1 MLELPELDTHPDAYS
16 MLSQGDFGVQRTTS
30 HGFLQLPVDQ
40 TMEQTLNRNT
50 KTKGGIIGFSLK
62 KGAVQRW
69 MLTAH
74 ARASFV
80 DRCREM
86 ASSHPQ
92 DEIKGHKELGAV
104 RKRRDEEDVQK
115 VMEVISQWRNPFE
128 TADDLVSL
136 SSGSIASSALKEDLL
151 KAEEKGKSALVSFVQ
166 DWLTSSTVRFFKT
179 LPRLKLGKFGEV
191 KKTVNQGEKS
201 FVLRA
206 DRNLFARLLVIGQ
219 NQQIDLRDL
228 LIHELGPVPWS
239 LATYD
244 CSLAKTNKSTPAK
257 LLEDGV
263 EILPNLQ
270 NASAVMALLQTLP
283 RIPDCFIDLADLILS
298 AVIKQAGEARRIDF
312 VADQY
317 PSVSIKNIEREKRG
331 RSGQLAVQIRSPQQL
346 CPRQWKKFL
355 ANGLNK
361 TNLME
366 FLADVWGTDQ
376 RFAKKIGER
385 TLFVTHGESC
395 SKISVDAQGS
405 ISSSIVLE
413 LCSNQ
418 EEADTRMFLHAL
430 HASDA
435 AHQQILI
442 KSSDTDVEVLACY
455 FREYISADIFL
466 LSGTKSRARVI
477 NVTQVCEQLGVE
489 VCRALPGLQA
499 LTGCDTV
506 SSFAGKGKEG
516 SS

>member
-1 MLELPELDTHPDAYS
+1 M
-16 MLSQGDFGVQRTTS
+16 
-30 HGFLQLPVDQ
+30 
-40 TMEQTLNRNT
+40 
-50 KTKGGIIGFSLK
+50 KTKGGIVGFSLK

-86 ASSHPQ
+86 ASLHPQ
-92 DEIKGHKELGAV
+92 EERKNHKESGSI
-104 RKRRDEEDVQK
+104 RTKQDEEDVQK

-128 TADDLVSL
+128 TSEDLVSL
-136 SSGSIASSALKEDLL
+136 SSGSIASNTLKEDLL
-151 KAEEKGKSALVSFVQ
+151 KAEEKVKSAFVSFVQ
-166 DWLTSSTVRFFKT
+166 DRLTSSAVGFFET

-191 KKTVNQGEKS
+191 KKMVNHGGKS

-219 NQQIDLRDL
+219 SRQIDLRDL
-228 LIHELGPVPWS
+228 LTHELGPVPWS

-244 CSLAKTNKSTPAK
+244 GALAKTNKSALAK
-257 LLEDGV
+257 LLEEDV
-263 EILPNLQ
+263 EILPNLP
-270 NASAVMALLQTLP
+270 NASAVIVDAMALLQTLP
-283 RIPDCFIDLADLILS
+283 KVPDRFIDLADLILS
-298 AVIKQAGEARRIDF
+298 AIINQGGEARRIDF

-317 PSVSIKNIEREKRG
+317 PSISIKNIGREKRG
-331 RSGQLAVQIRSPQQL
+331 RSGQVAFQSRSSQQF

-376 RFAKKIGER
+376 RFAEKIGVK

-395 SKISVDAQGS
+395 SKVRVDAQGS
-405 ISSSIVLE
+405 ISSSTVLE

-430 HASDA
+430 HASDMS
-435 AHQQILI
+435 HQQILI

-455 FREYISADIFL
+455 FQEHISADIFL
-466 LSGTKSRARVI
+466 LSGTRSRARVI

-489 VCRALPGLQA
+489 VCRALPGLHA

-506 SSFAGKGKEG
+506 SSFAGKGKKAALDIVKADKDSRESIHRIG
-516 SS
+516 ECPTNERRS

>member
-1 MLELPELDTHPDAYS
+1 
-16 MLSQGDFGVQRTTS
+16 
-30 HGFLQLPVDQ
+30 
-40 TMEQTLNRNT
+40 
-50 KTKGGIIGFSLK
+50 
-62 KGAVQRW
+62 
-69 MLTAH
+69 
-74 ARASFV
+74 
-80 DRCREM
+80 M
-86 ASSHPQ
+86 ASSNPQ
-92 DEIKGHKELGAV
+92 DKIKGHKESGSAC
-104 RKRRDEEDVQK
+104 KRRDEEDVQK
-115 VMEVISQWRNPFE
+115 VMEVISQRRNPFE
-128 TADDLVSL
+128 TADNLVSL
-136 SSGSIASSALKEDLL
+136 SSDSITSSALKEDLL

-166 DWLTSSTVRFFKT
+166 DRLTNSAVGFFET
-179 LPRLKLGKFGEV
+179 LPRLKLGKFREV
-191 KKTVNQGEKS
+191 KKTVNQGGKS
-201 FVLRA
+201 FVLQA
-206 DRNLFARLLVIGQ
+206 NRNLFARLLVIGQ
-219 NQQIDLRDL
+219 SRQIDLRDL
-228 LIHELGPVPWS
+228 LTHELGPVPWS
-239 LATYD
+239 LATYNG
-244 CSLAKTNKSTPAK
+244 SLAKTNKSVLAK

-263 EILPNLQ
+263 EILPNLT
-270 NASAVMALLQTLP
+270 NASAVIVDAMAQLKILP

-331 RSGQLAVQIRSPQQL
+331 RSGQLALQIRSPQQL
-346 CPRQWKKFL
+346 CLQQWKKFL

-366 FLADVWGTDQ
+366 FLADVWGTHQ
-376 RFAKKIGER
+376 CFAKKIGER

-466 LSGTKSRARVI
+466 LSGTKSRAHVI

-489 VCRALPGLQA
+489 VCRA
-499 LTGCDTV
+499 
-506 SSFAGKGKEG
+506 SG
-516 SS
+516 S

>member
-1 MLELPELDTHPDAYS
+1 MLELPDTHPEAYS

-30 HGFLQLPVDQ
+30 HGFSQLPVDQ
-40 TMEQTLNRNT
+40 TIKQTLNRNT
-50 KTKGGIIGFSLK
+50 RTKGGIIGFSLK

-115 VMEVISQWRNPFE
+115 VMEVISQWRNPLE

-166 DWLTSSTVRFFKT
+166 DRLTNSAVGSFET
-179 LPRLKLGKFGEV
+179 LPRLKLGKFEEV
-191 KKTVNQGEKS
+191 KKTVNQGGKS

-219 NQQIDLRDL
+219 SRQIDLRDL
-228 LIHELGPVPWS
+228 LTHELGPVPWS

-244 CSLAKTNKSTPAK
+244 GSLAKTNKSALAK

-263 EILPNLQ
+263 EILRNLT
-270 NASAVMALLQTLP
+270 NASAVIVDAMAQPQTLP
-283 RIPDCFIDLADLILS
+283 RIPDRFIDLADVILS
-298 AVIKQAGEARRIDF
+298 TVIKQAGEARRIDF

-346 CPRQWKKFL
+346 CP
-355 ANGLNK
+355 
-361 TNLME
+361 
-366 FLADVWGTDQ
+366 
-376 RFAKKIGER
+376 
-385 TLFVTHGESC
+385 
-395 SKISVDAQGS
+395 
-405 ISSSIVLE
+405 
-413 LCSNQ
+413 
-418 EEADTRMFLHAL
+418 
-430 HASDA
+430 
-435 AHQQILI
+435 
-442 KSSDTDVEVLACY
+442 
-455 FREYISADIFL
+455 
-466 LSGTKSRARVI
+466 
-477 NVTQVCEQLGVE
+477 
-489 VCRALPGLQA
+489 
-499 LTGCDTV
+499 
-506 SSFAGKGKEG
+506 
-516 SS
+516 

>member
-1 MLELPELDTHPDAYS
+1 MHLVSALQLVREERNAESFDLVQSLPEFQELANLYEQYCKDENDGPLKMFWNSYLEMVATLLSLIRATREGNWQLHLECIKAMLPWFFAYDHTNYTRYLPVYLVHMLELPDKHPEAYS

-30 HGFLQLPVDQ
+30 HGFSQLPVDQ
-40 TMEQTLNRNT
+40 TIEQTLNRNT

-92 DEIKGHKELGAV
+92 DERKGHKESGSV

-115 VMEVISQWRNPFE
+115 VMEVISHWRNPFE
-128 TADDLVSL
+128 KADDLVSL
-136 SSGSIASSALKEDLL
+136 SSGSVASNPLKEDLL
-151 KAEEKGKSALVSFVQ
+151 KAEEKGKTALVSFVQ
-166 DWLTSSTVRFFKT
+166 DRLTSSTVGFFET

-191 KKTVNQGEKS
+191 KKTVNQGGKS

-219 NQQIDLRDL
+219 SRQIDLRDL
-228 LIHELGPVPWS
+228 LTHELGPVPWS

-244 CSLAKTNKSTPAK
+244 GSLAKTNKSALAK

-263 EILPNLQ
+263 EILPNLP
-270 NASAVMALLQTLP
+270 NASAVIIDAMALLQTLP
-283 RIPDCFIDLADLILS
+283 RIPDRFIDLADLILS
-298 AVIKQAGEARRIDF
+298 AVIKQAGEARRLDF

-317 PSVSIKNIEREKRG
+317 PSISIKNIEREKRG
-331 RSGQLAVQIRSPQQL
+331 RSGQLSVQITSPQQL
-346 CPRQWKKFL
+346 CPRQWKKFI

-366 FLADVWGTDQ
+366 FLADVWGPT
-376 RFAKKIGER
+376 
-385 TLFVTHGESC
+385 S
-395 SKISVDAQGS
+395 
-405 ISSSIVLE
+405 
-413 LCSNQ
+413 
-418 EEADTRMFLHAL
+418 
-430 HASDA
+430 
-435 AHQQILI
+435 
-442 KSSDTDVEVLACY
+442 
-455 FREYISADIFL
+455 
-466 LSGTKSRARVI
+466 
-477 NVTQVCEQLGVE
+477 
-489 VCRALPGLQA
+489 ALPRR
-499 LTGCDTV
+499 
-506 SSFAGKGKEG
+506 SEKERCLLHMG
-516 SS
+516 RVAPR

>member
-1 MLELPELDTHPDAYS
+1 
-16 MLSQGDFGVQRTTS
+16 
-30 HGFLQLPVDQ
+30 
-40 TMEQTLNRNT
+40 
-50 KTKGGIIGFSLK
+50 
-62 KGAVQRW
+62 
-69 MLTAH
+69 
-74 ARASFV
+74 
-80 DRCREM
+80 M

-92 DEIKGHKELGAV
+92 DKIKGHKESGSAC
-104 RKRRDEEDVQK
+104 KRRDEEDVQK
-115 VMEVISQWRNPFE
+115 VMEVISQRRNPFE
-128 TADDLVSL
+128 MADNLVSL
-136 SSGSIASSALKEDLL
+136 SSGSITSSALKEDLL
-151 KAEEKGKSALVSFVQ
+151 KAEEKGKSVLVSFVQ
-166 DWLTSSTVRFFKT
+166 NRLTNSAVGFFET
-179 LPRLKLGKFGEV
+179 LLRLKLGKFGEV
-191 KKTVNQGEKS
+191 KKTVNQGGKS
-201 FVLRA
+201 FVLQA
-206 DRNLFARLLVIGQ
+206 DRNLFARLLVIRQ
-219 NQQIDLRDL
+219 SQQIDLRDL
-228 LIHELGPVPWS
+228 LTHELGPVPWS

-244 CSLAKTNKSTPAK
+244 GSLAKTNKSVLVK

-263 EILPNLQ
+263 EILPNLT
-270 NASAVMALLQTLP
+270 NASAVIVDAMAQLQTLP
-283 RIPDCFIDLADLILS
+283 RIPDRFIDLSDVILS
-298 AVIKQAGEARRIDF
+298 AVIKQVGEARRIDF

-346 CPRQWKKFL
+346 CLRQWKKFL

-366 FLADVWGTDQ
+366 FLADVWGTHQ
-376 RFAKKIGER
+376 CFAKKIGER

-442 KSSDTDVEVLACY
+442 KSLDTDVEVLACY

-466 LSGTKSRARVI
+466 LSGTKSRAHVI

-489 VCRALPGLQA
+489 VCRA
-499 LTGCDTV
+499 
-506 SSFAGKGKEG
+506 SG
-516 SS
+516 S